1 MARQALNPN
10 CPQCGGPVT
19 VPEGAAYARC
29 SYCSAESFVDLTGA
43 LLHQVVKATIGR
55 SRVPGLVKARAMEAG
70 WPSVTITDLDL
81 VYEPVW
87 EVESPDGR
95 RVRIGARPGPEG
107 RFSQV
112 ALPGG
117 ERAFMDPSGWDRSAE
132 WIEPA
137 LAPESLPEVA
147 ARATGRPVAVK
158 TIRLLHHPIYSGQ
171 VQLAGQSCGF
181 RVDAVGGQLVDAD
194 WPVQSTYTR
203 RNQAWIATLAMVAV
217 AAFLPLPAA
226 AILVVA
232 IGGLAAR
239 ALRRRS
245 SLPSPAQP

>member
-1 MARQALNPN
+1 
-10 CPQCGGPVT
+10 
-19 VPEGAAYARC
+19 
-29 SYCSAESFVDLTGA
+29 
-43 LLHQVVKATIGR
+43 VVKATIGR

-132 WIEPA
+132 WIEPE